1 MKNSKGYSLIEVLVA
16 LGIMSFIFALSG
28 YQALKMKELQ
38 ARFTKSAEALTST
51 TFAENF
57 LWEKLKVAGISY
69 NVMIS
74 PDDNNQNF
82 FDYVGDLPERLIPPP
97 VRNRILTISD
107 EAGAR
112 SEFFLMTYDYTLS
125 PTVVLDP
132 AVAYTIG
139 VPTSPLVPPVFTY
152 SGLNSTGR
160 LPSRLGQAW
169 APGKNFLLM
178 NPMAIRP
185 MPASGIVDMSQPGKP
200 MVFLGQVNS
209 ASSDLAPTTYTFVR
223 RDDPRN
229 SAFQITSP
237 DLFFR
242 NLPLAAGSAPIV
254 HLVPV
259 QIIRFWLEANPQNS
273 KTSSLYY
280 GHMEGTTTVGRF
292 MLSDDVKMVRLKRS
306 SVTSRLIT
314 ARICSEGKVDA
325 CLN

>member
-1 MKNSKGYSLIEVLVA
+1 MRNNKGYSLVEVLVA

-28 YQALKMKELQ
+28 YQAIQMKELQ

-69 NVMIS
+69 NVMIA

-82 FDYVGDLPERLIPPP
+82 FDYVGDLPERLVPPP
-97 VRNRILTISD
+97 VRNRVLTISD
-107 EAGAR
+107 AAGAR
-112 SEFFLMTYDYTLS
+112 REFFLMTYDYSLS

-132 AVAYTIG
+132 AVAYTISP
-139 VPTSPLVPPVFTY
+139 PTSPIVPPVFTY
-152 SGLNSTGR
+152 SGLNANGR
-160 LPSRLGQAW
+160 LPSRLGEAW

-185 MPASGIVDMSQPGKP
+185 MPASGVVDMSQPGKP
-200 MVFLGQVNS
+200 MIYLGQVNS
-209 ASSDLAPTTYTFVR
+209 AKTDLAPTNYPFIR

-229 SAFQITSP
+229 SSVFITSP
-237 DLFFR
+237 DQFFR

-259 QIIRFWLEANPQNS
+259 QIIRFWLESNTQNT

-280 GHMEGTTTVGRF
+280 GVMEGSTTVGRF

-314 ARICSEGKVDA
+314 ARICSEGKVEA
-325 CLN
+325 CSN